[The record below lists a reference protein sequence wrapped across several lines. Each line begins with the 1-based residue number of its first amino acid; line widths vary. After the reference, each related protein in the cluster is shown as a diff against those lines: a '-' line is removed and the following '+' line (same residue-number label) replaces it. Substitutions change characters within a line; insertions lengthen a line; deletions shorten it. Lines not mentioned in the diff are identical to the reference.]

1 MDDDDDAHLRVTM
14 NELYPQEV
22 NSSKLFH
29 GLRLFSSLDRLCMVV
44 SRPTRLLDC
53 Y

>member
-22 NSSKLFH
+22 NSSKTFPWF
-29 GLRLFSSLDRLCMVV
+29 GAVFPLDRLC
-44 SRPTRLLDC
+44 SLYC
-53 Y
+53 S

>member
-22 NSSKLFH
+22 NSSKTFPWF
-29 GLRLFSSLDRLCMVV
+29 GAVFV
-44 SRPTRLLDC
+44 SGSPL
-53 Y
+53 YGS